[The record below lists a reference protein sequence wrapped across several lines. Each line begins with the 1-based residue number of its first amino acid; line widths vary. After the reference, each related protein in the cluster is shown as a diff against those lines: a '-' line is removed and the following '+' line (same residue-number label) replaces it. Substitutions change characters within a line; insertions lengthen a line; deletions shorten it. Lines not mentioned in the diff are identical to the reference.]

1 MLNVTPMHHKI
12 LKQIKKYPK
21 GISSEELIQKN
32 NNNSGINHILTELKN
47 ENYLSRL
54 ASEEDTLRKY
64 FDLDVVE
71 YSGNWIL
78 TDKALAYLENHKLEF
93 KFKIINSLIGFAS
106 GVATTILAEVII
118 MLIFGI
124 QLRL

>member
-1 MLNVTPMHHKI
+1 MLDITPMHHKI
-12 LKQIKKYPK
+12 LKQIKKYPN
-21 GISSEELIQKN
+21 GISSELLIQYN
-32 NNNSGINHILTELKN
+32 NDNSGVNHILTELKN

-54 ASEEDTLRKY
+54 ASEEDTLRKF
-64 FDLDVVE
+64 FDLDIIE

-106 GVATTILAEVII
+106 GVATTILAETIL

-124 QLRL
+124 QLQL